1 MSGKI
6 MMPPGSAYV
15 PRVLTIAGSDS
26 GGGAGIQ
33 ADLKVITCL
42 GGFGMSAVTALTAQ
56 NTRGVFGIH
65 AAPPEFVAQQIA
77 LCLDDIGADAVKTGM
92 LCNAAIVR
100 AVADALRE
108 RAVRNLV
115 VDPVMYSKSA
125 HRLLDE
131 EAERTVIEEIFPLA
145 EVVTPNLP
153 EAGRLAGFVVGNP
166 DEMRRAAEAILA
178 LGPRVVIVKGG
189 HLSGDA
195 VDIFYDGKGF
205 CELSSERIATK
216 NTHGTG
222 CSFSAAL
229 ATELARGSSPLEAA
243 RQAKR
248 FITEAIRHS
257 LVFGHGHGPT
267 NPLAA
272 ARACS

>member
-1 MSGKI
+1 MTSKPSPDG
-6 MMPPGSAYV
+6 AL

-42 GGFGMSAVTALTAQ
+42 GAFGMSAITALTAQ
-56 NTRGVFGIH
+56 NTEGVHGIH
-65 AAPPEFVAQQIA
+65 AIPPEFVAQQIA
-77 LCLDDIGADAVKTGM
+77 VCLDDIGADAAKTGM
-92 LCNAAIVR
+92 LCNGPIVR
-100 AVADALRE
+100 AVAAVLRE
-108 RAVRNLV
+108 KGIQNLV
-115 VDPVMYSKSA
+115 VDPVMVSKSG

-131 EAERTVIEEIFPLA
+131 DAEAAVIAEILPLA

-153 EAGRLAGFVVGNP
+153 EASHLAGFEVETMA
-166 DEMRRAAEAILA
+166 DMERAAKALLA
-178 LGPRVVIVKGG
+178 MGPKAVIVKGG
-189 HLSGDA
+189 HLADDA
-195 VDIFYDGKGF
+195 VDLFYDGSEF
-205 CELSSERIATK
+205 IRLPSERIATK

-229 ATELARGSSPLEAA
+229 ATELALGRPLVTAVQ
-243 RQAKR
+243 RAKL

-257 LVFGHGHGPT
+257 LALGHGYGPT

-272 ARACS
+272 AKAMTPPT

>member
-1 MSGKI
+1 MG
-6 MMPPGSAYV
+6 PQERTAP

-42 GGFGMSAVTALTAQ
+42 GAFGMSAITALTAQ
-56 NTRGVFGIH
+56 NTRGVFGVH
-65 AAPPEFVAQQIA
+65 PVPPDFVASQIA

-92 LCNAAIVR
+92 LCNAPIVG
-100 AVADALRE
+100 AVAETLRE
-108 RAVRNLV
+108 RDVRNLV
-115 VDPVMYSKSA
+115 VDTVMYSKSG

-131 EAERTVIEEIFPLA
+131 EAERAMIERILPLA

-153 EAGRLAGFVVGNP
+153 EASRLAGFDIRNIH
-166 DEMRRAAEAILA
+166 DMRRAAGAILA
-178 LGPRVVIVKGG
+178 LGPRAVIVKGG
-189 HLSGDA
+189 HLEETA
-195 VDIFYDGKGF
+195 TDILYDGVNF
-205 CELSSERIATK
+205 TSLSAERISTK

-229 ATELARGSSPLEAA
+229 ATELARGRSLPEAA
-243 RQAKR
+243 KTAKQ
-248 FITEAIRHS
+248 FITAAIRHGFN
-257 LVFGHGHGPT
+257 LGGGYGPT

-272 ARACS
+272 AREIRP

>member
-1 MSGKI
+1 MMSLSNVAI
-6 MMPPGSAYV
+6 

-56 NTRGVFGIH
+56 NTQGVFGIH
-65 AAPPEFVAQQIA
+65 ATPPEFVAQQIA

-100 AVADALRE
+100 ATADALRE
-108 RAVRNLV
+108 RDVRNLV

-131 EAERTVIEEIFPLA
+131 EAERAVIEDILPLA

-153 EAGRLAGFVVGNP
+153 EASRLVGFEVVNL
-166 DEMRRAAEAILA
+166 DDMRRAAEAIFA
-178 LGPRVVIVKGG
+178 LGPRAVIMKGG

-195 VDIFYDGKGF
+195 VDIFYDGTGF

-229 ATELARGSSPLEAA
+229 ATELAWGSSPVEAA
-243 RQAKR
+243 RKAKR

-257 LVFGHGHGPT
+257 LAFGHGHGPT